1 MHLIYTHPWLL
12 LSSLLLLVTFAYNV
26 AASSPVL
33 EPVPG
38 YPQYQVIGEAP
49 SLSVA
54 AFGIYDFES
63 GKMLVSN
70 NAEETLPIAS
80 ITKLATASV
89 LISKYDLAATA
100 SVVESDVLAD
110 GRSGNLRVGEDYT
123 YRDLIF
129 PLLLESSNDA
139 AEFYSRVTDDS
150 LVLEMNNLA
159 EKLNLTKTNFADS
172 SGLLDFNT
180 SSVRD
185 LQNLM
190 RYIYQETP
198 LVLDISRLRNY
209 VGPHKVWT
217 NNSPILHQDYRGG
230 KHGYT
235 EAANRTALAVFAE
248 DFAVGE
254 RLLIYVI
261 LGSDNLAVDMDTL
274 RNFVKTG
281 VTFK

>member
-12 LSSLLLLVTFAYNV
+12 LSSLILLVTFAYNV

-38 YPQYQVIGEAP
+38 YPQYQAIGAAP
-49 SLSVA
+49 SLPVT

-198 LVLDISRLRNY
+198 LALDISRLRNY

>member
-12 LSSLLLLVTFAYNV
+12 LSSLILLVTFAYNV

-38 YPQYQVIGEAP
+38 YPQYQAIGAAP
-49 SLSVA
+49 SLPVT

>member
-38 YPQYQVIGEAP
+38 YPQYQAIGAAP
-49 SLSVA
+49 SLPVT

-198 LVLDISRLRNY
+198 LALDISRLRNY

>member
-12 LSSLLLLVTFAYNV
+12 LSSLILLVTFAYNV

-38 YPQYQVIGEAP
+38 YPQYQAIGAAP
-49 SLSVA
+49 SLPVT

-190 RYIYQETP
+190 RYIYQETM
-198 LVLDISRLRNY
+198 LVLIKF
-209 VGPHKVWT
+209 GQT
-217 NNSPILHQDYRGG
+217 
-230 KHGYT
+230 
-235 EAANRTALAVFAE
+235 TAQFCTRIIVAE
-248 DFAVGE
+248 SMV
-254 RLLIYVI
+254 
-261 LGSDNLAVDMDTL
+261 TL
-274 RNFVKTG
+274 RRLTG
-281 VTFK
+281 LL